1 MVIMDMDIIVEM
13 TAGAVV
19 IVVEIA
25 GLAAAV
31 AVETAGLVAAVEI
44 AGPVVAA
51 DADESNDESAQK
63 LFEIS
68 IRK

>member
-1 MVIMDMDIIVEM
+1 VIADPE
-13 TAGAVV
+13 VV
-19 IVVEIA
+19 V
-25 GLAAAV
+25 
-31 AVETAGLVAAVEI
+31 
-44 AGPVVAA
+44 A